1 MRELR
6 HFVALAETLN
16 FHRAAERLH
25 MAQPPL
31 TASIRKLETDLGVI
45 LFNRSRRGTE
55 LTEVGAAV
63 LQHARL
69 ALFHAEQ
76 FRRVAKAVST
86 GEAGS
91 LKVGFVGSATYALMP
106 KVMPL
111 FRERYP
117 AIELHLAESTT
128 SRILEKVESGEL
140 DVGLLRFPVSQVTK
154 VRITPVESDVFVAAL
169 PATHQLAKKRTINLK
184 DLTDEPFVLYSAQDV
199 PGLHSVAVLACQQA
213 GFLPKVEQAAV
224 QVQTVVSLVESGL
237 GVALVPSVTMSHSA
251 RNVIFKRLRGPGS
264 NLEIGLALA
273 WQPDIETSAAR
284 CLRATLE
291 ELCLCPLKKRIP
303 D

>member
-1 MRELR
+1 MRHLR

-25 MAQPPL
+25 IAQPPL
-31 TASIRKLETDLGVI
+31 TASIRKLEADLGVQ
-45 LFNRSRRGTE
+45 LFDRNRRGTE
-55 LTEVGAAV
+55 LTDAGAAA

-76 FRRVAKAVST
+76 FRKVAKAAGI
-86 GEAGS
+86 GEAGT

-128 SRILEKVESGEL
+128 KRILGQVESGDL
-140 DVGLLRFPVSQVTK
+140 DVGLLRFPVSQVTT
-154 VRITPVESDVFVAAL
+154 VRIAPVERDVFVAAL
-169 PATHQLAKKRTINLK
+169 PATHRLAKKRVINLS
-184 DLTDEPFVLYSAQDV
+184 DLAEDPFVFYSAQDV
-199 PGLHSVAVLACQQA
+199 PGLHMVAVLACQQA
-213 GFLPKVEQAAV
+213 GFVPKVQQAAV

-237 GVALVPSVTMSHSA
+237 GVALVPSVAMRHST
-251 RNVIFKRLRGPGS
+251 RSVVFKTLRGAGS
-264 NLEIGLALA
+264 DLEIGIALA
-273 WQPDIETSAAR
+273 WQPAIETSVAKR
-284 CLRATLE
+284 FRETLE
-291 ELCLCPLKKRIP
+291 EVAGESRFIA
-303 D
+303 